1 MTGGIQKPYSGSE
14 PYIFVSYAH
23 KDKERVI
30 PVLKMLCQ
38 RGFRVWYD
46 EGIDPGTEWDD
57 YIAEH
62 VYRCGCMIAF
72 LSANYVASDNC
83 RDELNF
89 ARDLQKE
96 RLLIYLE
103 ETTLPM
109 GMAMRLNRLQAIYQY
124 VYSWED
130 FAHKLCNTGILQNCL
145 EQSAAQPEQPDWEL
159 VQTLETV
166 DAESVSDAQPLTRE
180 YYTQGEGEYRRQN
193 YAEAVSLYEKAANL
207 GDPRAQCALAG
218 CYAGGRGVTR
228 DAAQAAAW
236 YEKAAL
242 QGYAKAQNALADL
255 YRNGRG
261 VERDEIQ
268 AAAWY
273 EKAARQGYAKAQ
285 FNLGLCY
292 SNGWGVAKDDALAML
307 WYQKAARQGHAD
319 AKSAVGACY
328 EQGLGVEQDH
338 ALAMEWYQKA
348 IQ

>member
-1 MTGGIQKPYSGSE
+1 MTAGIPKPYSGSE

-23 KDKERVI
+23 KDKERVM

-38 RGFRVWYD
+38 RRFRVWYD

-62 VYRCGCMIAF
+62 VYKCGCMIAF

-124 VYSWED
+124 VYSPED
-130 FAHKLCNTGILQNCL
+130 FAHKLCNTGILQSCL
-145 EQSAAQPEQPDWEL
+145 EQPEEGSAGPEATGSEPEGATDIKQQAWEYC
-159 VQTLETV
+159 
-166 DAESVSDAQPLTRE
+166 A
-180 YYTQGEGEYRRQN
+180 QGEEAYRQQDYEQAAVW
-193 YAEAVSLYEKAANL
+193 YAKAAEL
-207 GDPRAQCALAG
+207 GDPKAQSALAG
-218 CYAGGRGVTR
+218 CYAGGRGVAR
-228 DAAQAAAW
+228 DGAQAAAW

-242 QGYAKAQNALADL
+242 QGYAKAQNALGDL
-255 YRNGRG
+255 YHNGRG
-261 VERDEIQ
+261 VERDEAQ

-292 SNGWGVAKDDALAML
+292 SNGWGVDRDDAVAML
-307 WYQKAARQGHAD
+307 WYQEAARQGHAD
-319 AKSAVGACY
+319 ARSVVGACY
-328 EQGLGVEQDH
+328 EQGRGVEQNSD
-338 ALAMEWYQKA
+338 LAMEWYQKA
-348 IQ
+348 IK